1 MSYQF
6 FVFFLQNTKNGFVRQ
21 LMETKNASAAAG
33 AFFAL

>member
-6 FVFFLQNTKNGFVRQ
+6 FIFYLQNTTNGFVRQ